1 MSTFHLLWMLTV
13 LIRRGTNYT
22 HEKEANEEYF
32 SKCKMVYVIR
42 LDLCLNEKPRLQ
54 TWGF

>member
-32 SKCKMVYVIR
+32 SKCKMVYVAS
-42 LDLCLNEKPRLQ
+42 EKLL
-54 TWGF
+54 F